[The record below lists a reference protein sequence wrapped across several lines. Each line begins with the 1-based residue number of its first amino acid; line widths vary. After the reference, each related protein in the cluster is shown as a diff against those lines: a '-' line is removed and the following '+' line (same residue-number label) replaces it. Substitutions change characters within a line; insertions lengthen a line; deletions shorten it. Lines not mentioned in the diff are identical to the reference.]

1 MDKIRYPFACD
12 FYIPSLDLFI
22 ECQYAMFHN
31 KRPYL
36 GNEDDLKE
44 IEIIKEKAEKRKQI
58 TGKNKSRYDALIEI
72 WTKHDVLKR
81 NTAKQNNLNYLE
93 FFTILEL
100 ENWLKTYEAESKHYG
115 ENNI

>member
-1 MDKIRYPFACD
+1 MTD
-12 FYIPSLDLFI
+12 
-22 ECQYAMFHN
+22 N
-31 KRPYL
+31 
-36 GNEDDLKE
+36 
-44 IEIIKEKAEKRKQI
+44 
-58 TGKNKSRYDALIEI
+58 DAINC
-72 WTKHDVLKR
+72 WTVRDVLKR